1 MDTRLDSPQVDGE
14 HYVERNNGHLVVP
27 TGTSRRNTGV
37 MLSRNTIT
45 RKSEGGA
52 TLPLTQPNPEFRDIN
67 LNTSK

>member
-14 HYVERNNGHLVVP
+14 PYVVRNNGHLVVP
-27 TGTSRRNTGV
+27 TGTSRRNTRV
-37 MLSRNTIT
+37 MQSRTKMT

-52 TLPLTQPNPEFRDIN
+52 TLPLTQHNSEFRDIN

>member
-1 MDTRLDSPQVDGE
+1 MDTRLDSPQVDGRP
-14 HYVERNNGHLVVP
+14 YVERNNGHLVVL

-37 MLSRNTIT
+37 KMTRTTIT

-52 TLPLTQPNPEFRDIN
+52 TLPLTKPNPEFRDIN